1 MSLQERL
8 DAFTADV
15 IQKGLRK
22 IATFL
27 EEAGVPYRI
36 SQVNLGKNEQSAEDF
51 LGVSP
56 NNEIPA
62 IPVSLAQEIGPN
74 IEAGSGGI
82 VTNCCRRQPTAP
94 SFARCMS

>member
-36 SQVNLGKNEQSAEDF
+36 SQVNLGKNE
-51 LGVSP
+51 
-56 NNEIPA
+56 
-62 IPVSLAQEIGPN
+62 
-74 IEAGSGGI
+74 
-82 VTNCCRRQPTAP
+82 
-94 SFARCMS
+94 